1 MSRII
6 TDEEGAAFVFEN
18 EWDTAIPFSFTDTPE
33 DGLVITVFPEVRPVA
48 EEFLARFAARPT
60 SAAAFSFLFAELS
73 PYMSKWGY
81 QDDRFRDRW
90 GYILRCDTPPAPVE
104 NAGNLSTFVLKE
116 VDEKRNRTT
125 YDLRETCRA
134 GCVGYGIAENGK
146 IVSLA
151 VTHDAPPDT
160 GTVEV
165 GVETI
170 PAARHRGYASACLRA
185 LARDLCARG
194 LTVEYRCGKHN
205 AASRRTALA
214 ASFRQVGRY
223 YYYIGR
229 RVR

>member
-1 MSRII
+1 MSRIVV
-6 TDEEGAAFVFEN
+6 DEEGAAFVFDN
-18 EWDTAIPFSFTDTPE
+18 EWDIAIPFSFTDTPE
-33 DGLVITVFPEVRPVA
+33 DGLTLTVFPEIRPIA
-48 EEFLARFAARPT
+48 EEFLARFAAHPT
-60 SAAAFSFLFAELS
+60 SASAFSFLFAKLS

-81 QDDRFRDRW
+81 QDDRFRNRW

-104 NAGNLSTFVLKE
+104 NERFLSPIVLKE
-116 VDEKRNRTT
+116 VDERRNQTT
-125 YDLRETCRA
+125 YDLCETCRA
-134 GCVGYGIAENGK
+134 GCVGYGIAENGQ

-151 VTHDAPPDT
+151 VTHDAPPRT

-170 PAARHRGYASACLRA
+170 PSARHRGCASACLRA
-185 LARDLCARG
+185 LARDLCGRG

-205 AASRRTALA
+205 AASRHTALA
-214 ASFRQVGRY
+214 ASFSQVGRY